1 MCVWGASRRSACEES
16 VHELIQ
22 QPARPHHFCVS
33 RSYPIGESPVRRD
46 HDRATM
52 RLGDGNDRVVTLAPC
67 VHNLNAIHVALVD
80 ARPGSALEYEC
91 HRRVEPSRGHGRPHS
106 FSKASCRAGPITPP
120 AGWPRPDHVG
130 GINHE
135 HPKSVAPSRLAG
147 SPALS
152 TKRRIRAYHR
162 PSGLPGCLLGSSAVL
177 LALFCGICVS
187 DYDAAAEWYVRL
199 LGAEPSFIPN
209 DIEAV
214 WDLADDRSI
223 YIVVRPEG
231 AGHSVVAIFVDDL
244 DERVAGIAE
253 RGIEPT
259 RQETYDNGVRKVVY
273 RDPDGNEVGFGAA
286 VSVS

>member
-16 VHELIQ
+16 VHELVQ

-52 RLGDGNDRVVTLAPC
+52 RLGDGDDRVVTLAPC
-67 VHNLNAIHVALVD
+67 VHNLNAVHVALVD

-135 HPKSVAPSRLAG
+135 HPNSVAPSRLAG

-152 TKRRIRAYHR
+152 TKRRIDSNRWAI
-162 PSGLPGCLLGSSAVL
+162 GCLPREWSDDDDVADLGALEAPVVDL
-177 LALFCGICVS
+177 LDLRVVVEAGNR
-187 DYDAAAEWYVRL
+187 AEWPKVFNVSARSPRLEHVADTAEHVR
-199 LGAEPSFIPN
+199 
-209 DIEAV
+209 
-214 WDLADDRSI
+214 R
-223 YIVVRPEG
+223 VRQ
-231 AGHSVVAIFVDDL
+231 ALTLSAC
-244 DERVAGIAE
+244 
-253 RGIEPT
+253 
-259 RQETYDNGVRKVVY
+259 Q
-273 RDPDGNEVGFGAA
+273 
-286 VSVS
+286 